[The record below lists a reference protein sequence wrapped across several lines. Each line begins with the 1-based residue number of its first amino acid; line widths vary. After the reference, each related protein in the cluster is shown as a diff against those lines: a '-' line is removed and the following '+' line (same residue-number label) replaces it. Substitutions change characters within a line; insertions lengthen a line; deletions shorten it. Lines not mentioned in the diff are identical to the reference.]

1 MRKNSST
8 SGWSALAAKN
18 CLIRG
23 VCCSWDIGF
32 GAGGGGRPASVP
44 EAIARPETG
53 VRSVSHPRNLATRCV
68 PVLYVAVCRFPR
80 RPPRACAAFPPLR
93 SRTNTVRAL
102 RQLARQSVVE
112 GKRVLVRVDL
122 GGR

>member
-44 EAIARPETG
+44 EAIARLETG
-53 VRSVSHPRNLATRCV
+53 VRSVRHPRNLATRCV
-68 PVLYVAVCRFPR
+68 PVLYV
-80 RPPRACAAFPPLR
+80 R
-93 SRTNTVRAL
+93 SEEHTSELQSLMRSSYAL
-102 RQLARQSVVE
+102 ICLQ
-112 GKRVLVRVDL
+112 KKK
-122 GGR
+122 